1 MATDQRLRRE
11 IDDLGR
17 TFGETLRRF
26 AGDESFELVETVR
39 RLARRFCDGE
49 LAAADELDALL
60 RGLSADQL
68 RILTRSFGT
77 FLELANL
84 AEDRQRIRS
93 LRDRER
99 DDHPNPRKESVL
111 DAVRKLKG
119 LGVPAAEVAAL
130 AERVRVELVF
140 TAHPTEAKRKSI
152 RGKLRVLR
160 QILSRLDAQ
169 TLTPREEASLRDLV
183 RREIEKLW
191 QTDIIRP
198 VRPTVI
204 EEVDRGLSFMPVIWD
219 TAPQIFGELRQAMAE
234 VYPEVDV
241 AARGVLRFG
250 SWMGGDRDGHPYV
263 TPEITEQTLGYLRK
277 AALERHWTACDALIT
292 SVSVSVRQAPA
303 LGALFEPIAVACA
316 KWPVL
321 PDLLEPIPPLEAP
334 RRWLRV
340 VGWRIEQTL
349 AWKTEQ
355 TLADKPAGLGPS
367 PVYRSAEELAADVRL
382 VRDVLVEA
390 GDVDVAQ
397 TEVDPWLDQIAAFG
411 FHMACLDVRQH
422 SELYAGVMVEVWRA
436 IGLVK
441 PGEELTEQRRR
452 ELLVETLPIAANL
465 DPIGL
470 SDTARETLDLFGVLR
485 SAARRWGMACL
496 GGHVVSMTKEA
507 SNLLTVLWLWK
518 WSERESGGSDLDASL
533 HLPVIPLFETISDL
547 DHAPQILGD
556 ALATPAYRA
565 HVAACGDR
573 QTVMIGYSDSTK
585 DGGYLAA
592 AWALQSG
599 QIAVHELAE
608 KHGVGVTFFHGRG
621 GSLGRGGG
629 PAARSILSLPPETF
643 DGSLRLTE
651 QGEVLAER
659 YDDPAIAHRHLEQVI
674 WAVLMATT
682 TPPPK
687 PTSSYREQMQRMADA
702 SLGAYREL
710 VTHPAFVRFFREATP
725 IGEIEN
731 LPIGSRPAKR
741 KKGNAIED
749 LRAIPWVFAWTQCRC
764 LLPAWY
770 GLGAGLET
778 LLAEKG
784 GQEALRDMYAHWPF
798 FKATVD
804 NAELALAKS
813 NRPVFDR
820 YAQKSAE
827 DAGMA
832 EVVGLLDAEYERAR
846 RTLLAVTGESELLDT
861 VPWLKES
868 IKVRNR
874 YVDPLNLIQL
884 EVMRRVRATDDPAE
898 ELRHLSQ
905 LSIKSVA
912 SGMRTTG

>member
-17 TFGETLRRF
+17 IFGDTVRRF
-26 AGDESFELVETVR
+26 AGDGAFELVESVR
-39 RLARRFCDGE
+39 RLARRFCDGD

-60 RGLSADQL
+60 RGLTADQL
-68 RILTRSFGT
+68 RVLTRSFGT

-84 AEDRQRIRS
+84 AEDRQRVRS

-99 DDHPNPRKESVL
+99 DEHPNPRKESIL
-111 DAVRKLKG
+111 DAVRKLKE
-119 LGVPAAEVAAL
+119 LGVPAEQVAELV
-130 AERVRVELVF
+130 ERVHVELVF

-160 QILSRLDAQ
+160 QILLRLDTH
-169 TLTPREEASLRDLV
+169 TLTQREEESQRDLV

-198 VRPTVI
+198 TRPTVI

-219 TAPQIFGELRQAMAE
+219 TAPQIVGELREAVAE
-234 VYPEVDV
+234 VYPDV
-241 AARGVLRFG
+241 AVATSGVLRFG

-277 AALERHWTACDALIT
+277 AALERHWKTCDALIT
-292 SVSVSVRQAPA
+292 SVSISVRQAPP
-303 LGALFEPIAVACA
+303 LDALFEPIAAACA
-316 KWPVL
+316 KWPEL

-334 RRWLRV
+334 RRWLRI

-349 AWKTEQ
+349 ADAPE
-355 TLADKPAGLGPS
+355 GLGPS
-367 PVYRSAEELAADVRL
+367 PVYRSAEELAADVRR
-382 VRDVLVEA
+382 VRDALVES
-390 GDVDVAQ
+390 GDLEVAE
-397 TEVDPWLDQIAAFG
+397 TEIDPWLDQIATFG
-411 FHMACLDVRQH
+411 LHMARLDVRQH

-441 PGEELTEQRRR
+441 PDEAIDEDRRC

-465 DPIGL
+465 DPVGL
-470 SDTARETLDLFGVLR
+470 SDTAQETLELFRVLR
-485 SAARRWGMACL
+485 RAARRHGMACL
-496 GGHVVSMTKEA
+496 GGHVVSMTKHA
-507 SNLLTVLWLWK
+507 SDLLTILWLWK
-518 WSERESGGSDLDASL
+518 WSERVDGGAPEDPCLC
-533 HLPVIPLFETISDL
+533 LPAIPLFETISDL
-547 DHAPQILGD
+547 ESATEILGK
-556 ALATPAYRA
+556 ALATPAYRQ
-565 HVAACGDR
+565 HVRDCGDR

-599 QIAVHELAE
+599 QIAVHDLAE
-608 KHGVGVTFFHGRG
+608 KHGVDVTFFHGRG

-687 PTSSYREQMQRMADA
+687 PTSGYREQMQRMAEA
-702 SLGAYREL
+702 SLAAYREL

-741 KKGNAIED
+741 KKGDAIED

-770 GLGAGLET
+770 GLGAGLEV

-784 GQEALRDMYAHWPF
+784 GQETLRQMYEQWPF
-798 FKATVD
+798 FRATIS

-820 YAQKSAE
+820 YAKNSAA

-832 EVVGLLDAEYERAR
+832 EIAELLDAEYERAR
-846 RTLLAVTGESELLDT
+846 RTLLAVTGEQELLDT

-884 EVMRRVRATDDPAE
+884 EVMRRIRETADPPE

-905 LSIKSVA
+905 LSIKCVA
-912 SGMRTTG
+912 AGMRTTG

>member
-17 TFGETLRRF
+17 TFGETVRRF
-26 AGDESFELVETVR
+26 AGDGSFELVETVR

-49 LAAADELDALL
+49 LAAADELDVLL
-60 RGLSADQL
+60 RGLTADQL

-84 AEDRQRIRS
+84 AEDRQRVRS

-99 DDHPNPRKESVL
+99 DEHPNPRKESIL
-111 DAVRKLKG
+111 DAVRKLKE
-119 LGVPAAEVAAL
+119 LGVTPDKVAELVD
-130 AERVRVELVF
+130 RVRVELVF

-160 QILSRLDAQ
+160 QILSRLDTQA
-169 TLTPREEASLRDLV
+169 LTQREEASLRDLV

-198 VRPTVI
+198 TRPTVL

-219 TAPQIFGELRQAMAE
+219 TAPQIVGELREAVAE

-241 AARGVLRFG
+241 PTSGVLRFG

-277 AALERHWTACDALIT
+277 AALKRHWAECDELIT
-292 SVSVSVRQAPA
+292 SVSISVRQAPP
-303 LGALFEPIAVACA
+303 LDALFEPIAAACA
-316 KWPVL
+316 KWPEL
-321 PDLLEPIPPLEAP
+321 PELLEPIPPLEAP
-334 RRWLRV
+334 RRWLRI

-349 AWKTEQ
+349 ADTPER
-355 TLADKPAGLGPS
+355 LGPS

-382 VRDVLVEA
+382 VRDALVES
-390 GDVDVAQ
+390 GDVEVAE
-397 TEVDPWLDQIAAFG
+397 TEIDPWLDQIATFG
-411 FHMACLDVRQH
+411 LHMARLDVRQH

-441 PGEELTEQRRR
+441 PDEEIDEARRC

-465 DPIGL
+465 DPVGL
-470 SDTARETLDLFGVLR
+470 SETAQETLELFRVLR
-485 SAARRWGMACL
+485 RAARRHGMACL
-496 GGHVVSMTKEA
+496 GGHVVSMTKHA
-507 SNLLTVLWLWK
+507 SDLLTILWLWK
-518 WSERESGGSDLDASL
+518 WSERVDGGAAEDPCLC
-533 HLPVIPLFETISDL
+533 LPAIPLFETISDL
-547 DHAPQILGD
+547 ESATEILGK
-556 ALATPAYRA
+556 ALATPAYRQ
-565 HVAACGDR
+565 HVRDCGDR
-573 QTVMIGYSDSTK
+573 QIVMIGYSDSTK

-599 QIAVHELAE
+599 QIAVHDLAE
-608 KHGVGVTFFHGRG
+608 KHGVDVTFFHGRG

-674 WAVLMATT
+674 WAVLIAST

-687 PTSSYREQMQRMADA
+687 PTSSYRDQMQRMADA
-702 SLGAYREL
+702 SLAAYREL
-710 VTHPAFVRFFREATP
+710 VTHPSFVRFFREATP

-741 KKGNAIED
+741 KKGDAIED

-770 GLGAGLET
+770 GLGAGLEI

-784 GQEALRDMYAHWPF
+784 GQEALRDMYSHWPF
-798 FKATVD
+798 FKATIS

-820 YAQKSAE
+820 YAQKAAE
-827 DAGMA
+827 DPGMA
-832 EVVGLLDAEYERAR
+832 EIVELLDAEYERAR

-884 EVMRRVRATDDPAE
+884 EVMRRVRSTDDPAE

>member
-17 TFGETLRRF
+17 TFGETVQRF
-26 AGDESFELVETVR
+26 AGDDSFELVETVR
-39 RLARRFCDGE
+39 RLARRFCDGDI
-49 LAAADELDALL
+49 AAADELDALL
-60 RGLSADQL
+60 RGLTADQL
-68 RILTRSFGT
+68 RIVIRSFGT

-84 AEDRQRIRS
+84 AEDRQRVRS

-99 DDHPNPRKESVL
+99 EQHPNPRKESIL
-111 DAVRKLKG
+111 DAVRKLKE
-119 LGVPAAEVAAL
+119 LGVTADEVVAL
-130 AERVRVELVF
+130 VDRVRVELVF

-152 RGKLRVLR
+152 RGKLRALR
-160 QILSRLDAQ
+160 QLLARLDVQ
-169 TLTPREEASLRDLV
+169 TLTPREEESLRGFV

-198 VRPTVI
+198 TRPTVL
-204 EEVDRGLSFMPVIWD
+204 EEVQRGLAFMPVIWD
-219 TAPQIFGELRQAMAE
+219 TAPRIVGELRQAVAE
-234 VYPEVDV
+234 VYPEAD
-241 AARGVLRFG
+241 AAAHGVLRFG

-263 TPEITEQTLGYLRK
+263 TPEITEQTLRWLRK
-277 AALERHWTACDALIT
+277 AALERHWSACDALIT
-292 SVSVSVRQAPA
+292 SISISVRQAPSC
-303 LGALFEPIAVACA
+303 GALHEPIAVACA
-316 KWPVL
+316 NWPEL
-321 PDLLEPIPPLEAP
+321 PEILEPIPPLETP

-349 AWKTEQ
+349 A
-355 TLADKPAGLGPS
+355 APAEGPRPS
-367 PVYRSAEELAADVRL
+367 AAYASAEELAADVRR
-382 VRDVLVEA
+382 VRDVLSQSGDDVLA
-390 GDVDVAQ
+390 G
-397 TEVDPWLDQIAAFG
+397 TEVDPWLDQIATFG
-411 FHMACLDVRQH
+411 LHMARLDVRQH
-422 SELYAGVMVEVWRA
+422 SELYAGVMEELWRA

-441 PGEELTEQRRR
+441 AGEALDEKRRR
-452 ELLVETLPIAANL
+452 QLLVDTLPIAAHV
-465 DPIGL
+465 DPVGL
-470 SDTARETLDLFGVLR
+470 SETAQETLQLFRVLR
-485 SAARRWGMACL
+485 RAARSWGIECL
-496 GGHVVSMTKEA
+496 GGHVVSMTKNA
-507 SNLLTVLWLWK
+507 SDLLTILWLWK
-518 WSERESGGSDLDASL
+518 WSERVDGGDPRDASL
-533 HLPVIPLFETISDL
+533 HLPAIPLFETISDL
-547 DHAPQILGD
+547 EHAPQILGD
-556 ALATPAYRA
+556 ALSVPEYRA

-592 AWALQSG
+592 AWSLQSA
-599 QIAVHELAE
+599 QITLHDLAAE
-608 KHGVGVTFFHGRG
+608 HGVDLTFFHGRG

-674 WAVLMATT
+674 WAVLIASN

-702 SLGAYREL
+702 SLTAYREL
-710 VTHPAFVRFFREATP
+710 VSHPAFVRFFREATP

-741 KKGNAIED
+741 KKGDAIED
-749 LRAIPWVFAWTQCRC
+749 LRAIPWVFSWTQSRC

-770 GLGAGLET
+770 GLGAGLEAI
-778 LLAEKG
+778 LAEKDG
-784 GQEALRDMYAHWPF
+784 EAALREMYDQWPF
-798 FKATVD
+798 FRATIN

-820 YAQKSAE
+820 YAKKAAE

-832 EVVGLLDAEYERAR
+832 EIVKLLDGEYERAR
-846 RTLLAVTGESELLDT
+846 RTLLAVTGEQELLDT
-861 VPWLKES
+861 VPWLQES

-884 EVMRRVRATDDPAE
+884 EVMRRVRASDDPPE

-912 SGMRTTG
+912 AGMRTTG

>member
-17 TFGETLRRF
+17 TFGETVRRF
-26 AGDESFELVETVR
+26 SGDGAFELVESVR
-39 RLARRFCDGE
+39 RLARRFCDGD

-60 RGLSADQL
+60 RGLTADQL

-84 AEDRQRIRS
+84 AEDRQRVRS

-99 DDHPNPRKESVL
+99 EEHPNPRKESIL
-111 DAVRKLKG
+111 DAVRKLKEQ
-119 LGVPAAEVAAL
+119 GVPADKVAELV
-130 AERVRVELVF
+130 ERVRVELVF

-160 QILSRLDAQ
+160 QILSRLDTQA
-169 TLTPREEASLRDLV
+169 LTQREEASLRDLV

-198 VRPTVI
+198 TRPTVL

-219 TAPQIFGELRQAMAE
+219 TAPQIVGELREAVAE
-234 VYPEVDV
+234 VYPEVKV
-241 AARGVLRFG
+241 ATSGVLRFG

-277 AALERHWTACDALIT
+277 AALERHWAECDELIT
-292 SVSVSVRQAPA
+292 SVSISVRQAPP
-303 LGALFEPIAVACA
+303 LDALFEPIAAACA
-316 KWPVL
+316 KWPEL

-349 AWKTEQ
+349 AEPP
-355 TLADKPAGLGPS
+355 DGIEPS

-382 VRDVLVEA
+382 VRDALVES
-390 GDVDVAQ
+390 GDVEVAE
-397 TEVDPWLDQIAAFG
+397 TEIDPWLDQIATFG
-411 FHMACLDVRQH
+411 LHMARLDVRQH
-422 SELYAGVMVEVWRA
+422 SELYAAVMVEVWRA

-441 PGEELTEQRRR
+441 PDEEIDEVRRC

-465 DPIGL
+465 DPVGL
-470 SDTARETLDLFGVLR
+470 SDIAQETLELFRVLR
-485 SAARRWGMACL
+485 RAARRHGMACL
-496 GGHVVSMTKEA
+496 GGHVVSMTKHA
-507 SNLLTVLWLWK
+507 SDLLTILWLWK
-518 WSERESGGSDLDASL
+518 WSERVDGGAAEDKCLC
-533 HLPVIPLFETISDL
+533 LPAIPLFETISDL
-547 DHAPQILGD
+547 ESAPEILGK
-556 ALATPAYRA
+556 ALATPAYRQ
-565 HVAACGDR
+565 HVRDCGDR

-599 QIAVHELAE
+599 QIAVHDLAE
-608 KHGVGVTFFHGRG
+608 KHGVDVTFFHGRG

-674 WAVLMATT
+674 WAVLIATT

-687 PTSSYREQMQRMADA
+687 PTSSYREQMQRMAEA
-702 SLGAYREL
+702 SLKAYLGL
-710 VTHPAFVRFFREATP
+710 VKHPAFVRFFREATP

-741 KKGNAIED
+741 KKGDAIED

-770 GLGAGLET
+770 GLGAGLEV

-784 GQEALRDMYAHWPF
+784 GQETLREMYAQWPF
-798 FKATVD
+798 FKATID

-820 YAQKSAE
+820 YAKNAAA

-832 EVVGLLDAEYERAR
+832 EIAELLDAEYERAR
-846 RTLLAVTGESELLDT
+846 RTLLAVTGEEELLDT
-861 VPWLKES
+861 VSWLKES

-884 EVMRRVRATDDPAE
+884 EVMRRVRASNDPPE

-905 LSIKSVA
+905 LSIKCVA
-912 SGMRTTG
+912 AGMRTTG